1 MPHLPKWIVDSMEN
15 LMSSKF
21 FDAEVVSV
29 SSINQEI
36 VKITFKA
43 DLQNMDFFPGW
54 PFMSRVGS
62 NDLRHYT
69 ASSFDKETGLFD
81 IIFHLHGNGP
91 GSNLAADIQT
101 GDVIRMGVPA
111 GKKLYVPES
120 KHHFFFGDETSISFM
135 TILINNIRL
144 NNGIYKGA
152 LELNPQNLD
161 LKNVLYL
168 DVERVIRT
176 PESPAKH
183 AIDYL
188 QQISNTTDFPLEE
201 TIFYLTGNVAS
212 IQAFRKELKKMGF
225 NSKNIKLQGYWTEGS
240 VGL

>member
-21 FDAEVVSV
+21 FDAHIVS
-29 SSINQEI
+29 IFYLNPEI

-43 DLQNMDFFPGW
+43 DLINMDFFPGW

-62 NDLRHYT
+62 KDLRHYT
-69 ASSFDKETGLFD
+69 ASSFNKETGLFD
-81 IIFHLHGNGP
+81 IIYHLHGEGP
-91 GSNLAADIQT
+91 GSDLAANIHT

-111 GKKLYVPES
+111 GKKMYVPES

-135 TILINNIRL
+135 TILINNIQID
-144 NNGIYKGA
+144 NGVYKGI
-152 LELNPQNLD
+152 LELKDENLT
-161 LKNVLYL
+161 LKNVIDL
-168 DVERVIRT
+168 DLEIVRRT
-176 PESPAKH
+176 PEYPGMN
-183 AIDYL
+183 AINYL
-188 QQISNTTDFPLEE
+188 QQISNERDFPLEK

-212 IQAFRKELKKMGF
+212 IQAFRKELKKIDVD
-225 NSKNIKLQGYWTEGS
+225 SKNIKLQGYWAEGS